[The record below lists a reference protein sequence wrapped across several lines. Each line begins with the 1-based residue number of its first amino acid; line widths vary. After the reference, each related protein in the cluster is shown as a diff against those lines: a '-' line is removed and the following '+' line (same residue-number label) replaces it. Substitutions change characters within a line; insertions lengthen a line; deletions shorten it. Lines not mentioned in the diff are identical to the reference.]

1 MRQSFDLV
9 VAKTMKAERANV
21 LAISIHTYGLQ
32 SFHALSKE
40 AFLTLPGRGSHS
52 LPVAYQS
59 PNEDADERR
68 LCRPLDRPGWPVFAQ
83 TSLLNLCR
91 NATAKVSCHD
101 FSAP

>member
-1 MRQSFDLV
+1 MYMSDPTKLTPEV
-9 VAKTMKAERANV
+9 TANGDV
-21 LAISIHTYGLQ
+21 
-32 SFHALSKE
+32 
-40 AFLTLPGRGSHS
+40 
-52 LPVAYQS
+52 
-59 PNEDADERR
+59 DERR